1 VRIGRL
7 DAALEPRIGPIRAL
21 KRRLHPDDA
30 LSWMA
35 LPPTP
40 RMLVLYIDDSYVD
53 LQQAK
58 DVLEADGF
66 EVLGHTSPA
75 TAERDLPGADV
86 VLIDYHMPGAHGGEV
101 VTRLRQ
107 LVPAGQHTYFYL
119 YTSDRTLSGEY
130 RRLGF
135 DGQVIL
141 KGNPEALLR
150 QMDAAR
156 RAVALRRLRPAG

>member
-1 VRIGRL
+1 MGG
-7 DAALEPRIGPIRAL
+7 E
-21 KRRLHPDDA
+21 
-30 LSWMA
+30 
-35 LPPTP
+35 
-40 RMLVLYIDDSYVD
+40 RMPAPVPHMTVLYVDDSFVD
-53 LQQAK
+53 IQQAK
-58 DVLEADGF
+58 SVLEAAGF
-66 EVLGHTSPA
+66 EVIGHTSSA
-75 TAERDLPGADV
+75 AAERDLPVADV

-101 VTRLRQ
+101 VLRMRQ
-107 LVPAGQHTYFYL
+107 LLRDGQHTYFYL

-156 RAVALRRLRPAG
+156 RAVALRRLRPVG

>member
-1 VRIGRL
+1 MPAPV
-7 DAALEPRIGPIRAL
+7 
-21 KRRLHPDDA
+21 
-30 LSWMA
+30 
-35 LPPTP
+35 PPMT
-40 RMLVLYIDDSYVD
+40 VLYIDDSHVD
-53 LQQAK
+53 IQQAK
-58 DVLEADGF
+58 TVLEAAGF
-66 EVLGHTSPA
+66 HVLGHTSSSA
-75 TAERDLPGADV
+75 AERDLHGADV

-101 VTRLRQ
+101 VMRLRQ
-107 LVPAGQHTYFYL
+107 LLPDGQHTYFYL